1 MISNDDIKG
10 NTYRIN
16 LFLRI
21 DERNF
26 GHEIPRKI
34 SGRSQSLNTMKAT
47 IKKENHKGVQYDNCF
62 KRAQFIKKL

>member
-47 IKKENHKGVQYDNCF
+47 IKKENHKGV
-62 KRAQFIKKL
+62 

>member
-34 SGRSQSLNTMKAT
+34 SGHSQSLNTMKAT
-47 IKKENHKGVQYDNCF
+47 IKKENHKGV
-62 KRAQFIKKL
+62 